1 MLDRDGPIPIYKQLA
16 DIIRGQIERGEF
28 APGDLLPSEAELEAE
43 YKIARLTVRRAV
55 RELREQGVAYT
66 VQGEGTFVGP
76 PGAPRSEDQLHRY
89 QRIARELIDRIRG
102 GELPPNKPIPSEQA
116 LMKQHKAAKATI
128 RKSMKM
134 LRDEGWVFTVPYR
147 GTYPVKREDWPDS

>member
-1 MLDRDGPIPIYKQLA
+1 MPIYKQLA

-55 RELREQGVAYT
+55 RELRDQGVAYT

-76 PGAPRSEDQLHRY
+76 PDAPRSADQLHRY
-89 QRIARELIDRIRG
+89 QRIARELSERIKS
-102 GELPPNKPIPSEQA
+102 GELPPNKPIPSEQT
-116 LMKQHKAAKATI
+116 LMKDYTVAKATI
-128 RKSMKM
+128 RKSMKL
-134 LRDEGWVFTVPYR
+134 LREQGWVFTVAYR
-147 GTYPVKREDWPDS
+147 GTYPVKQEDWPQ